1 MNEEKKAELKTDL
14 TDLRH
19 AALDLAHEAIAE
31 RSAEFDARLQAA
43 REQAALDEME
53 RRTKPPR
60 VVAEDGTSRSVFDL
74 QPGTAPKVTPADIE
88 AEIASE
94 HYFTAM
100 NGVSGANEA
109 KAIDGQIDFD
119 TKAPAALDLLTFCV
133 LVLRNGFTVTG
144 ESACASPENFDAE
157 VGRKVARA
165 AAVAQMWKLLGF
177 RLRDRLASAHPV
189 LDMAKLAKLDP
200 PSWQTSPAPVPV
212 VAVDPVDIEFNVI
225 FGNHD
230 FSYLVVAKGCRGD
243 LVRIE
248 REQVKQA
255 HTEDEH
261 RRFVTE
267 AKQLAAA
274 RVQKWF
280 DKFDAGN
287 ALQDGDE

>member
-19 AALDLAHEAIAE
+19 AALDLAHEAMAE

-43 REQAALDEME
+43 QEKAALDEME
-53 RRTKPPR
+53 RRTNPPR
-60 VVAEDGTSRSVFDL
+60 VMAEDGTSRSVFDL

-94 HYFTAM
+94 HYFTAAQ
-100 NGVSGANEA
+100 GVAGAGRDIWIADEHEG
-109 KAIDGQIDFD
+109 KPLG
-119 TKAPAALDLLTFCV
+119 LLTFCV

-144 ESACASPENFDAE
+144 ESACASPTNFDAE

-189 LDMAKLAKLDP
+189 LDASKLPERLES
-200 PSWQTSPAPVPV
+200 PSWQTSPAPVPI
-212 VAVDPVDIEFNVI
+212 VAVEKAPVVIEFNVVDNPND
-225 FGNHD
+225 FG
-230 FSYLVVAKGCRGD
+230 YLVVAHGRRGD
-243 LVRIE
+243 LNHIE
-248 REQVKQA
+248 REPVRRDRPS
-255 HTEDEH
+255 HTEDDR
-261 RRFVTE
+261 RRFITE

-274 RVQKWF
+274 RVQEWF
-280 DKFDAGN
+280 DAQQDDDRQQDA
-287 ALQDGDE
+287 